1 MVSFGVF
8 GCSGKIDALER
19 EIAKAEKRAAKV
31 KPKIVINTS
40 ANDLSMLSNKDAK
53 KLIRD
58 FRKVADDRAD
68 ADFRPLSEDLWN
80 QYSQDEKIV
89 VTKYTQTY
97 SYLNE
102 RLRNITYKGSRPL
115 SEFKNDMPIL
125 TKAIEKSVI
134 PRDTVVTRGTGDFM
148 TSAGVNL
155 SLLKRGD
162 VFVDGAFLS
171 TAVKEECGLS
181 AEYTL
186 KIVVPKGAKG
196 IYAEPFTHYNDSF
209 KHDFNNKVIWNGK
222 NKESF
227 GRERE
232 MILQRGSKLEVVEVH
247 GKTIYCK
254 LIGQLYD
261 QP

>member
-1 MVSFGVF
+1 MSFGVF

-115 SEFKNDMPIL
+115 SEFKNDMPTL

-181 AEYTL
+181 AEYTP

-196 IYAEPFTHYNDSF
+196 IYAEPFTHYNDLHKYNF
-209 KHDFNNKVIWNGK
+209 EKNIWNGK
-222 NKESF
+222 DKELFSQ
-227 GRERE
+227 ERE

-247 GKTIYCK
+247 RKTNTIYCK